1 MESATAR
8 RQRRTANRDLQTA
21 NCVVSFLGVTFS
33 GVDETADVERLKE
46 LRSHYFTVEW
56 GLRLAVERQ
65 ARTVGCPGVDWI
77 CKLPP
82 ELNLSAQLWGK
93 SASDFLQGSDA
104 ELLTKYGEVWSL
116 FRRIQINSTNG
127 IDQVDLPG
135 LTQLIAKNADKQII
149 FRVRDRN
156 LQVADALVAHGI
168 SCSTLFDE
176 SEVQEPAQKKWPK
189 GLKRFAGCGYAGGLG
204 PENIYKQLTPI
215 LNAAQSAE
223 RWWVEIDSCLR
234 IKEQDQ
240 DVFSLANCKR
250 AIREFDS
257 FFLDYTI

>member
-1 MESATAR
+1 M
-8 RQRRTANRDLQTA
+8 
-21 NCVVSFLGVTFS
+21 SFLGVTFS
-33 GVDETADVERLKE
+33 GIDETADIERLKE

-56 GLRLAVERQ
+56 GLSLAVERQ
-65 ARTVGCPGVDWI
+65 DRVAGFPGVDWI
-77 CKLPP
+77 FKLPP

-93 SASDFLQGSDA
+93 GASDFLQGHDT
-104 ELLTKYGEVWSL
+104 ELVTKYAEVWSR

-127 IDQVDLPG
+127 IDQVDLVVLG
-135 LTQLIAKNADKQII
+135 RLIAKNADKQII
-149 FRVRDRN
+149 LRIRDRN
-156 LQVADALVAHGI
+156 LEVADALVAHGI

-176 SEVQEPAQKKWPK
+176 SEVQEPGQKKWPK

-215 LNAAQSAE
+215 LNAAQSSE

-234 IKEQDQ
+234 SKENDR
-240 DVFSLANCKR
+240 DVFSLASCKR

>member
-1 MESATAR
+1 M
-8 RQRRTANRDLQTA
+8 
-21 NCVVSFLGVTFS
+21 SFLGVTFS

-56 GLRLAVERQ
+56 GLWLTVERQ
-65 ARTVGCPGVDWI
+65 VRAVGFPPVEWI

-82 ELNLSAQLWGK
+82 DLNLSAHLWGK
-93 SASDFLQGSDA
+93 SATDFLRGCDS
-104 ELLTKYGEVWSL
+104 EIVSKYGEVWSL

-127 IDQVDLPG
+127 IDKVDLPK
-135 LTQLIAKNADKQII
+135 LTRLMAKNADKQII
-149 FRVRDRN
+149 LRIRDRN
-156 LQVADALVAHGI
+156 LEVADALVAHGI
-168 SCSTLFDE
+168 SCSALFDE
-176 SEVQEPAQKKWPK
+176 SEAQEPAQKKWPK
-189 GLKRFAGCGYAGGLG
+189 GLRRFAGCGYSGGLG

-234 IKEQDQ
+234 AKENDK
-240 DVFSLANCKR
+240 DVFSLASCKR
-250 AIREFDS
+250 TIREFDS

>member
-1 MESATAR
+1 M
-8 RQRRTANRDLQTA
+8 
-21 NCVVSFLGVTFS
+21 SFLGVTFS
-33 GVDETADVERLKE
+33 GIDETADIERLKE

-56 GLRLAVERQ
+56 GLSLAVERQ
-65 ARTVGCPGVDWI
+65 DRVAGFPGVGWI
-77 CKLPP
+77 SKLPP

-93 SASDFLQGSDA
+93 GASDFLQGHDT
-104 ELLTKYGEVWSL
+104 ELVTKYAEVWSR
-116 FRRIQINSTNG
+116 FRRIQINSTNC
-127 IDQVDLPG
+127 IDQVDLVVLG
-135 LTQLIAKNADKQII
+135 RLIANNADQQRILRI
-149 FRVRDRN
+149 RDRN
-156 LQVADALVAHGI
+156 HEVADALVAHGI

-176 SEVQEPAQKKWPK
+176 SEVQEPGQKKWPK

-234 IKEQDQ
+234 TKENDR
-240 DVFSLANCKR
+240 DVFSLASCKR